1 MSETPIW
8 FWQRIVTPH
17 MALLADALASQGN
30 TVVYVAN
37 EQMSAERAKQGWK
50 APALGAARLQLAP
63 DEKAVKAIVQSAPP
77 NSIHFCQGLRGNG
90 LVATAQRY
98 LRARGLRQWV
108 IMETVDD
115 AGWRGVFKRLIY
127 RWLYWHRRHSMEGL
141 LTIGADTAV
150 WVVARGIPSSKVFPF
165 AYFLCEADLK
175 EQQSICDILPGK
187 RPYRFIFVGNLIER
201 KRVDR
206 LISAIASLNQPEVD
220 LWVVGN
226 GPKEGALKAQAA
238 ELLPGRVRWMG
249 RLAMSEI
256 PALMAQADCLVLP
269 SRHDGWGAVVSEA
282 MMVGTPVICS
292 DACGASGVVR
302 ASGKGGVFSAGSDS
316 GLIEQLRKAVDEG
329 LWTLTNRYD
338 LAQWATALGAQ
349 AGARYLRGILDYAD
363 SNTERPQ
370 PPWEVVCGMDEV
382 EYRNG

>member
-1 MSETPIW
+1 MSKTSFW

-30 TVVYVAN
+30 TVIYVAN

-50 APALGAARLQLAP
+50 APALGAAQLQLAP

-150 WVVARGIPSSKVFPF
+150 WVVARGMPPAKVFPF
-165 AYFLCEADLK
+165 AYFLHEPDMQEL
-175 EQQSICDILPGK
+175 QSIWEVLPVK
-187 RPYRFIFVGNLIER
+187 RSYRFIFVGNLIEL

-206 LISAIASLNQPEVD
+206 LIGAIAALNQPDVD
-220 LWVVGN
+220 LWVVGS
-226 GPKEGALKAQAA
+226 GPDEAALQAQAA
-238 ELLPGRVRWMG
+238 ALLPGRVHWLGCKPMN
-249 RLAMSEI
+249 EI
-256 PALMAQADCLVLP
+256 SALMAQADCLVLP
-269 SRHDGWGAVVSEA
+269 SRHDGWGAVISEA

-292 DACGASGVVR
+292 DACGASVVVR
-302 ASGKGGVFSAGSDS
+302 ASGKGGVFSAGSDT
-316 GLIEQLRKAVDEG
+316 GLLEQLRKAVDTG
-329 LWTLTNRYD
+329 LWPLKNRHD
-338 LAQWATALGAQ
+338 MAQWAMALGVH
-349 AGARYLRGILDYAD
+349 AGARYLRSILDSSAG
-363 SNTERPQ
+363 NTDRPL
-370 PPWEVVCGMDEV
+370 PPWEAV
-382 EYRNG
+382 